1 MNMVNV
7 IKRTIQEK
15 IEDKLFKGK
24 VIILY
29 GPRQVGKTTI
39 VKEIQNKNISNSIY
53 FNCDEPDI
61 REKFENK
68 TSTFLKEL
76 IGNKKIVIIDE
87 AQRVK
92 DIGITLKLIIDNF
105 KDIQVIATGSSSFDL
120 ANKTAESLTG
130 RKYEF
135 YLYPLSI
142 EELNPEKNKLEID
155 RTLENRIIY
164 GSYPEVIIN
173 SSEAEENIKLIAK
186 SYLYKDILQY
196 QNIKNPDI
204 LEKLLQSLA
213 LQVGN
218 EVSYNEISNFLD
230 IDKKTVASYI
240 EILKK
245 AFVIFEL
252 KPFSRNLRNELRKLR
267 KIYFFDTGVRNALIN
282 NFNSLDRR
290 NDVGQLWENFII
302 SERIKI
308 NNNHGNDYNI
318 YFWRT
323 HNKKEIDYIEEK
335 NGMLY
340 GYEIKLG
347 SGKSSGAKLF
357 LDTYVNSEFKI
368 IKKDNYNEFIF

>member
-1 MNMVNV
+1 MVNT
-7 IKRTIQEK
+7 IKRTIQSRL
-15 IEDKLFKGK
+15 EDKFFKGK

-29 GPRQVGKTTI
+29 GPRQVGKTTL
-39 VKEIQNKNISNSIY
+39 VKEIQKKNLSNSIY

-61 REKFENK
+61 REKLENK

-76 IGNKKIVIIDE
+76 IGDKKIIIIDE

-92 DIGITLKLIIDNF
+92 NIGITLKLIIDNF
-105 KDIQVIATGSSSFDL
+105 KDVQVIATGSSSFDL
-120 ANKTAESLTG
+120 ANKTTESLTG

-135 YLYPLSI
+135 YLYPFSI
-142 EELNPEKNKLEID
+142 EELNPEKNKIEID
-155 RTLENRIIY
+155 RTIENRMIY
-164 GSYPEVIIN
+164 GLYPEVIIK
-173 SSEAEENIKLIAK
+173 SAEAEENIKLIAK

-196 QNIKNPDI
+196 QNIKNPNI

-218 EVSYNEISNFLD
+218 EVSYNELSNFLD
-230 IDKKTVASYI
+230 IDKKTVANYI

-267 KIYFFDTGVRNALIN
+267 KIYFFDNGVRNALIN

-290 NDVGQLWENFII
+290 NDAGQLWENFII
-302 SERIKI
+302 SERVKI
-308 NNNHGNDYNI
+308 NSNHGNDCNM

-323 HNKKEIDYIEEK
+323 HDKKEIDYLEEK
-335 NGMLY
+335 NGKLY

-347 SGKSSGAKLF
+347 SGRLSGVKLF
-357 LDTYVNSEFKI
+357 LDTYPDSELKV
-368 IKKDNYNEFIF
+368 IKKDNYNELIF

>member
-1 MNMVNV
+1 MVNT
-7 IKRTIQEK
+7 IKRTIQSRL
-15 IEDKLFKGK
+15 EDKFFKGK

-29 GPRQVGKTTI
+29 GPRQVGKTTL
-39 VKEIQNKNISNSIY
+39 VKVIQKKNLSDSIY

-61 REKFENK
+61 REKLENK

-76 IGNKKIVIIDE
+76 IGDKKIIIIDE

-92 DIGITLKLIIDNF
+92 NIGITLKLIIDNF
-105 KDIQVIATGSSSFDL
+105 KDVQVIATGSSSFDL
-120 ANKTAESLTG
+120 ANKTTEPLTG

-135 YLYPLSI
+135 YLYPFSI
-142 EELNPEKNKLEID
+142 EELNPEKNKIEID
-155 RTLENRIIY
+155 RTIENRMIY
-164 GSYPEVIIN
+164 GLYPEVIIK
-173 SSEAEENIKLIAK
+173 SAEAEENIKLIAK

-196 QNIKNPDI
+196 QNIKNPNI

-218 EVSYNEISNFLD
+218 EVSYNELSNFLD
-230 IDKKTVASYI
+230 IDKKTVANYI

-267 KIYFFDTGVRNALIN
+267 KIYFFDNGVRNALIN

-290 NDVGQLWENFII
+290 NDAGQLWENFII
-302 SERIKI
+302 SERVKI
-308 NNNHGNDYNI
+308 NSNHGNDYNM

-323 HNKKEIDYIEEK
+323 HDKKEIDYLEEK
-335 NGMLY
+335 NGKLY
-340 GYEIKLG
+340 GYKIKLG
-347 SGKSSGAKLF
+347 SGRLSGVKLF
-357 LDTYVNSEFKI
+357 LDTYPDSELKV
-368 IKKDNYNEFIF
+368 IKKDNYNELIF

>member
-1 MNMVNV
+1 MVNI
-7 IKRTIQEK
+7 IKRTIQSRL
-15 IEDKLFKGK
+15 EDKLFKGK

-29 GPRQVGKTTI
+29 GPRQVGKTTL
-39 VKEIQNKNISNSIY
+39 VKEIQKKNLSNSIY

-61 REKFENK
+61 REKLESK

-76 IGNKKIVIIDE
+76 IGDKKIIIIDE

-92 DIGITLKLIIDNF
+92 NIGITLKLIIDNF
-105 KDIQVIATGSSSFDL
+105 KDVQVIATGSSSFDL
-120 ANKTAESLTG
+120 ANKTTESLTG

-135 YLYPLSI
+135 YLYPFSI
-142 EELNPEKNKLEID
+142 EELNPEKNKIEID
-155 RTLENRIIY
+155 RTIENRMIY
-164 GSYPEVIIN
+164 GLYPEVIIK
-173 SSEAEENIKLIAK
+173 SAEAEENIKLIAK

-196 QNIKNPDI
+196 QNIKNPNI

-218 EVSYNEISNFLD
+218 EVSYNELSNFLD
-230 IDKKTVASYI
+230 IDKKTVANYI

-267 KIYFFDTGVRNALIN
+267 KIYFFDNGVRNALIN

-290 NDVGQLWENFII
+290 NDAGQLWENFII
-302 SERIKI
+302 SERVKI
-308 NNNHGNDYNI
+308 NSNHGNDCNM

-323 HNKKEIDYIEEK
+323 HDKKEINYLEEK
-335 NGMLY
+335 NGKLY

-347 SGKSSGAKLF
+347 SGRSSGAKLF
-357 LDTYVNSEFKI
+357 LDTYPDSEFKV
-368 IKKDNYNEFIF
+368 IKKDNYNELIF

>member
-1 MNMVNV
+1 MVNI
-7 IKRTIQEK
+7 IKRTIQSRL
-15 IEDKLFKGK
+15 EDKFFKGK

-29 GPRQVGKTTI
+29 GPRQVGKTTL
-39 VKEIQNKNISNSIY
+39 VKEIQKKNLSDSIY

-61 REKFENK
+61 REKLENK

-76 IGNKKIVIIDE
+76 IGDKRIVIIDE

-105 KDIQVIATGSSSFDL
+105 KDVQVIATGSSSFDL
-120 ANKTAESLTG
+120 ANKTTEPLTG

-135 YLYPLSI
+135 YLYPFSI
-142 EELNPEKNKLEID
+142 EELNPEKNKIEID
-155 RTLENRIIY
+155 RTIENRMIY
-164 GSYPEVIIN
+164 GLYPEVIIK
-173 SSEAEENIKLIAK
+173 SAEAEENIKLIAK

-196 QNIKNPDI
+196 QNIKNPNI

-218 EVSYNEISNFLD
+218 EVSYNELSNFLD
-230 IDKKTVASYI
+230 IDKKTVANYI

-267 KIYFFDTGVRNALIN
+267 KIYFFDNGVRNALIN
-282 NFNSLDRR
+282 NFNPLGRR

-302 SERIKI
+302 SERVKI
-308 NNNHGNDYNI
+308 NSNHGNDYNM

-323 HNKKEIDYIEEK
+323 HDKKEIDYLEEK
-335 NGMLY
+335 NGKLY

-347 SGKSSGAKLF
+347 SGRSSGVKLF
-357 LDTYVNSEFKI
+357 LDTYPDSEIKV
-368 IKKDNYNEFIF
+368 IKKDNYNELIF

>member
-1 MNMVNV
+1 MVNI
-7 IKRTIQEK
+7 IKRTIQSRL
-15 IEDKLFKGK
+15 EDKLFKGK

-29 GPRQVGKTTI
+29 GPRQVGKTTL
-39 VKEIQNKNISNSIY
+39 VKEIQKKNLSNSIY

-61 REKFENK
+61 REKLENK

-76 IGNKKIVIIDE
+76 IGDKKIIIIDE

-92 DIGITLKLIIDNF
+92 NIGITLKLIIDNF
-105 KDIQVIATGSSSFDL
+105 KDVQVIATGSSSFDL
-120 ANKTAESLTG
+120 ANKTTEPLTG

-135 YLYPLSI
+135 YLYPFSI
-142 EELNPEKNKLEID
+142 EELNPEKNKIEID
-155 RTLENRIIY
+155 RTIENRMIY
-164 GSYPEVIIN
+164 GFYPEVIIK
-173 SSEAEENIKLIAK
+173 SAEAEENIKLIAK

-196 QNIKNPDI
+196 QNIKNPNI

-218 EVSYNEISNFLD
+218 EVSYNELSNFLD
-230 IDKKTVASYI
+230 IDKKTVANYI

-267 KIYFFDTGVRNALIN
+267 KIYFFDNGVRNALIN

-290 NDVGQLWENFII
+290 NDAGQLWENFII
-302 SERIKI
+302 SERVKI
-308 NNNHGNDYNI
+308 NSNHGNDYNM

-323 HNKKEIDYIEEK
+323 HDKKEIDYLEEK
-335 NGMLY
+335 NGKLY
-340 GYEIKLG
+340 GYKIKLG
-347 SGKSSGAKLF
+347 SGRLSGVKLF
-357 LDTYVNSEFKI
+357 LDTYPDSEFKV
-368 IKKDNYNEFIF
+368 IKKDNYNELIF

>member
-1 MNMVNV
+1 MVNV

-142 EELNPEKNKLEID
+142 EELNPEQNKLEID

-196 QNIKNPDI
+196 QNIKNPNI

-245 AFVIFEL
+245 AFIIFEL

-282 NFNSLDRR
+282 NFNSLNKR
-290 NDVGQLWENFII
+290 NDAGQLWENFII

-308 NNNHGNDYNI
+308 NNNHGNDYNM

-335 NGMLY
+335 NGKLY

-347 SGKSSGAKLF
+347 GGKPSGAKLF
-357 LDTYVNSEFKI
+357 LETYVNSEFKI

>member
-1 MNMVNV
+1 MVNT
-7 IKRTIQEK
+7 IKRTIQSRL
-15 IEDKLFKGK
+15 EDKLFKGK

-29 GPRQVGKTTI
+29 GPRQVGKTTL
-39 VKEIQNKNISNSIY
+39 VKEIQKKNLSDSIY

-61 REKFENK
+61 REKLENK

-76 IGNKKIVIIDE
+76 IGDKKIIIIDE

-92 DIGITLKLIIDNF
+92 NIGITLKLIIDNF
-105 KDIQVIATGSSSFDL
+105 KDVQVIATGSSSFDL
-120 ANKTAESLTG
+120 ANKTTEPLTG

-135 YLYPLSI
+135 YLYPFSI
-142 EELNPEKNKLEID
+142 EELNPEKNKIEID
-155 RTLENRIIY
+155 RTIENRMIY
-164 GSYPEVIIN
+164 GLYPEVIIK
-173 SSEAEENIKLIAK
+173 SAEAEENIKLIAK

-196 QNIKNPDI
+196 QNIKNPNI

-218 EVSYNEISNFLD
+218 EVSYNELSNFLD
-230 IDKKTVASYI
+230 IDKKTVANYI

-267 KIYFFDTGVRNALIN
+267 KIYFFDNGVRNALIN

-290 NDVGQLWENFII
+290 NDAGQLWENFII
-302 SERIKI
+302 SERVKI
-308 NNNHGNDYNI
+308 NSNHGNDYNM

-323 HNKKEIDYIEEK
+323 HDKKEIDYLEEK
-335 NGMLY
+335 NGKLY
-340 GYEIKLG
+340 GYKIKLG
-347 SGKSSGAKLF
+347 SGRLSGVKLF
-357 LDTYVNSEFKI
+357 LDTYPDSELKV
-368 IKKDNYNEFIF
+368 IKKDNYNELIF

>member
-1 MNMVNV
+1 MVNT
-7 IKRTIQEK
+7 IKRTIQSRL
-15 IEDKLFKGK
+15 EDKFFKGK

-29 GPRQVGKTTI
+29 GPRQVGKTTL
-39 VKEIQNKNISNSIY
+39 VKEIQKKNLSNSIY

-61 REKFENK
+61 REKLESK

-76 IGNKKIVIIDE
+76 IGDKKIIIIDE

-92 DIGITLKLIIDNF
+92 NIGITLKLIIDNF
-105 KDIQVIATGSSSFDL
+105 KDVQVIATGSSSFDL
-120 ANKTAESLTG
+120 ANKTTESLTG

-135 YLYPLSI
+135 YLYPFSI
-142 EELNPEKNKLEID
+142 EELNPEKNKIEID
-155 RTLENRIIY
+155 RTIENRMIY
-164 GSYPEVIIN
+164 GLYPEVIIK
-173 SSEAEENIKLIAK
+173 SAEAEENIKLIAK

-196 QNIKNPDI
+196 QNIKNPNI

-218 EVSYNEISNFLD
+218 EVSYNELSNFLD
-230 IDKKTVASYI
+230 IDKKTVANYI

-267 KIYFFDTGVRNALIN
+267 KIYFFDNGVRTALIN

-290 NDVGQLWENFII
+290 NDAGQFWENFII
-302 SERIKI
+302 SERVKI
-308 NNNHGNDYNI
+308 NSNHGNDYNM

-323 HNKKEIDYIEEK
+323 HDKKEIDYLEEK
-335 NGMLY
+335 NGKLY
-340 GYEIKLG
+340 GYKIKLG
-347 SGKSSGAKLF
+347 SGRLSGVKLF
-357 LDTYVNSEFKI
+357 LDTYPDSELKV
-368 IKKDNYNEFIF
+368 IKKDNYNELIF

>member
-1 MNMVNV
+1 MVNT
-7 IKRTIQEK
+7 IKRTIQSRL
-15 IEDKLFKGK
+15 EDKFFKGK

-29 GPRQVGKTTI
+29 GPRQVGKTTL
-39 VKEIQNKNISNSIY
+39 VKVIQKKNLSDSIY

-61 REKFENK
+61 REKLENK

-76 IGNKKIVIIDE
+76 IGDKKIIIIDE
-87 AQRVK
+87 AQRIKNV
-92 DIGITLKLIIDNF
+92 GITLKLIIDNF
-105 KDIQVIATGSSSFDL
+105 KDVQVIATGSSSFDL
-120 ANKTAESLTG
+120 ANKTTEPLTG

-135 YLYPLSI
+135 YLYPFSI
-142 EELNPEKNKLEID
+142 EELNPEKNKIEID
-155 RTLENRIIY
+155 RTIENRMIY
-164 GSYPEVIIN
+164 GLYPEVIIK
-173 SSEAEENIKLIAK
+173 SAEAEENIKLIAK

-196 QNIKNPDI
+196 QNIKNPNI

-218 EVSYNEISNFLD
+218 EVSYNELSNFLD
-230 IDKKTVASYI
+230 IDKKTVANYI

-267 KIYFFDTGVRNALIN
+267 KIYFFDNGVRNALIN

-290 NDVGQLWENFII
+290 NDAGQLWENFII
-302 SERIKI
+302 SERVKI
-308 NNNHGNDYNI
+308 NSNHGNDYNM

-323 HNKKEIDYIEEK
+323 HDKKEIDYLEEK
-335 NGMLY
+335 NGKLY

-347 SGKSSGAKLF
+347 SGRSSGVKLF
-357 LDTYVNSEFKI
+357 LDTYPDSEFKV
-368 IKKDNYNEFIF
+368 IKKDNYNELIF

>member
-1 MNMVNV
+1 MVNV

-245 AFVIFEL
+245 AFIIFEL

-267 KIYFFDTGVRNALIN
+267 KIYFFDTGARNALIN

-290 NDVGQLWENFII
+290 NDAGQLWENFII

-335 NGMLY
+335 NGKLY

>member
-1 MNMVNV
+1 MVNT
-7 IKRTIQEK
+7 IKRTIQSRL
-15 IEDKLFKGK
+15 EDKLFKGK

-29 GPRQVGKTTI
+29 GPRQVGKTTL
-39 VKEIQNKNISNSIY
+39 VKEIQKKNLSDSIY

-61 REKFENK
+61 REKLENK

-76 IGNKKIVIIDE
+76 IGDKKIIIIDE

-92 DIGITLKLIIDNF
+92 NIGITLKLIIDNF
-105 KDIQVIATGSSSFDL
+105 KDVQVIATGSSSFDL
-120 ANKTAESLTG
+120 ANKTTESLTG

-135 YLYPLSI
+135 YLYPFSI
-142 EELNPEKNKLEID
+142 EELNPEKNKIEID
-155 RTLENRIIY
+155 RTIENRMIY
-164 GSYPEVIIN
+164 GLYPEVIIK
-173 SSEAEENIKLIAK
+173 SAEAEENIKLIAK

-196 QNIKNPDI
+196 QNIKNPNI

-218 EVSYNEISNFLD
+218 EVSYNELSNFLD
-230 IDKKTVASYI
+230 IDKKTVANYI

-267 KIYFFDTGVRNALIN
+267 KIYFFDNGVRNALIN

-290 NDVGQLWENFII
+290 NDAGQLWENFII
-302 SERIKI
+302 SERVKI
-308 NNNHGNDYNI
+308 NSNHGNDYNM

-323 HNKKEIDYIEEK
+323 HDKKEIDYLEEK
-335 NGMLY
+335 NGKLY
-340 GYEIKLG
+340 GYKIKLG
-347 SGKSSGAKLF
+347 SGRLSGVKLF
-357 LDTYVNSEFKI
+357 LDTYPDSEFKV
-368 IKKDNYNEFIF
+368 IKKDNYNELIF

>member
-1 MNMVNV
+1 MVNV

-53 FNCDEPDI
+53 FNCDESDI

-76 IGNKKIVIIDE
+76 IRKKKIVIIDE

-173 SSEAEENIKLIAK
+173 SSEAEDNIKLIAK

-213 LQVGN
+213 LQIGN

-282 NFNSLDRR
+282 NFNSLDKR
-290 NDVGQLWENFII
+290 NDAGQLWENFII

>member
-1 MNMVNV
+1 MVNT
-7 IKRTIQEK
+7 IKRTIQSRL
-15 IEDKLFKGK
+15 EDKFFKGK

-29 GPRQVGKTTI
+29 GPRQVGKTTL
-39 VKEIQNKNISNSIY
+39 VKEIQKKNLSNSIY

-61 REKFENK
+61 REKLESK

-76 IGNKKIVIIDE
+76 IGDKKIIIIDE

-92 DIGITLKLIIDNF
+92 NIGITLKLIIDNF
-105 KDIQVIATGSSSFDL
+105 KDVQVIATGSSSFDL
-120 ANKTAESLTG
+120 ANKTTESLTG

-135 YLYPLSI
+135 YLYPFSI
-142 EELNPEKNKLEID
+142 EELNPEKNKIEID
-155 RTLENRIIY
+155 RTIENRMIY
-164 GSYPEVIIN
+164 GLYPEVIIK
-173 SSEAEENIKLIAK
+173 SAEAEENIKLIAK

-196 QNIKNPDI
+196 QNIKNPNI

-218 EVSYNEISNFLD
+218 EVSYNELSNFLD
-230 IDKKTVASYI
+230 IDKKTIANYI

-267 KIYFFDTGVRNALIN
+267 KIYFFDNGVRNALIN

-290 NDVGQLWENFII
+290 NDAGQLWENFII
-302 SERIKI
+302 SERVKI
-308 NNNHGNDYNI
+308 NSNHGNDCNM

-323 HNKKEIDYIEEK
+323 HDKKEIDYLEEK
-335 NGMLY
+335 NGKLY

-347 SGKSSGAKLF
+347 SGRSSGVKLF
-357 LDTYVNSEFKI
+357 LDTYPDSEFKV
-368 IKKDNYNEFIF
+368 IKKDNYNELIF

>member
-1 MNMVNV
+1 MVNV

-53 FNCDEPDI
+53 FNCDESDI

-76 IGNKKIVIIDE
+76 IGKKKIVIIDE

-105 KDIQVIATGSSSFDL
+105 KDIQVIATGSFSFDL

-173 SSEAEENIKLIAK
+173 SSEAEDNIKLIAK

-213 LQVGN
+213 LQIGN

-282 NFNSLDRR
+282 NFNSLDKR
-290 NDVGQLWENFII
+290 NDAGQLWENFII

-340 GYEIKLG
+340 GYDIKLG

>member
-1 MNMVNV
+1 MVNV

-53 FNCDEPDI
+53 FNSDEPDI

-105 KDIQVIATGSSSFDL
+105 KGIQVIATGSSSFDL
-120 ANKTAESLTG
+120 ANKTAEPLTG

-135 YLYPLSI
+135 YLYPLSV
-142 EELNPEKNKLEID
+142 EELNPEKNKIEID
-155 RTLENRIIY
+155 RTIENRMIY
-164 GSYPEVIIN
+164 GLYPEVIIK
-173 SSEAEENIKLIAK
+173 SAEAEENIKLIAK

-196 QNIKNPDI
+196 QNIKNPNI

-218 EVSYNEISNFLD
+218 EVSYNELSNFLD
-230 IDKKTVASYI
+230 IDKKTIANYI

-267 KIYFFDTGVRNALIN
+267 KIYFFDNGVRNALIN

-290 NDVGQLWENFII
+290 NDAGQLWENFII
-302 SERIKI
+302 SERVKI
-308 NNNHGNDYNI
+308 NSNHGNDCNM

-323 HNKKEIDYIEEK
+323 HDKKEIDYLEEK
-335 NGMLY
+335 NGKLY

-347 SGKSSGAKLF
+347 SGRSSGAKLF
-357 LDTYVNSEFKI
+357 LDTYPDSEFKV
-368 IKKDNYNEFIF
+368 IKKDNYNELIF

>member
-1 MNMVNV
+1 MVNT
-7 IKRTIQEK
+7 IKRTIQSRL
-15 IEDKLFKGK
+15 EDKFFKGK

-29 GPRQVGKTTI
+29 GPRQVGKTTL
-39 VKEIQNKNISNSIY
+39 VKEIQKKNLSNSIY

-61 REKFENK
+61 REKLESK

-76 IGNKKIVIIDE
+76 IGDKKIIIIDE

-92 DIGITLKLIIDNF
+92 NIGITLKLIIDNF
-105 KDIQVIATGSSSFDL
+105 KDVQVIATGSSSFDL
-120 ANKTAESLTG
+120 ANKTTEPLTG

-135 YLYPLSI
+135 YLYPFSI
-142 EELNPEKNKLEID
+142 EELNPEKNKIEID
-155 RTLENRIIY
+155 RTIENRMIY
-164 GSYPEVIIN
+164 GFYPEVIIK
-173 SSEAEENIKLIAK
+173 SAEAEENIKLIAK

-196 QNIKNPDI
+196 QNIKNPNI

-218 EVSYNEISNFLD
+218 EVSYNELSNFLD
-230 IDKKTVASYI
+230 IDKRTVANYI

-267 KIYFFDTGVRNALIN
+267 KIYFFDNGVRNALIN

-290 NDVGQLWENFII
+290 NDAGQLWENFII
-302 SERIKI
+302 SERVKI
-308 NNNHGNDYNI
+308 NSNHGNDYNM

-323 HNKKEIDYIEEK
+323 HDKKEIDYLEEK
-335 NGMLY
+335 NGKLY
-340 GYEIKLG
+340 GYKIKLG
-347 SGKSSGAKLF
+347 SGRLSGVKLF
-357 LDTYVNSEFKI
+357 LDTYPDSEFKV
-368 IKKDNYNEFIF
+368 IKKDNYNELIF

>member
-1 MNMVNV
+1 MVNV

-53 FNCDEPDI
+53 FNCDESDI

-173 SSEAEENIKLIAK
+173 SSEAEDNIKLIAK

-213 LQVGN
+213 LQIGN

-282 NFNSLDRR
+282 NFNSLDKR
-290 NDVGQLWENFII
+290 NDAGQLWENFII

>member
-1 MNMVNV
+1 MVNV

-53 FNCDEPDI
+53 FDCDEPDI

-135 YLYPLSI
+135 YLYPLSV

-196 QNIKNPDI
+196 QNIKNPNI

-245 AFVIFEL
+245 AFIIFEL

-282 NFNSLDRR
+282 NFNSLNKR
-290 NDVGQLWENFII
+290 NDAGQLWENFII

-308 NNNHGNDYNI
+308 NNNHGNDYNM

-335 NGMLY
+335 NGKLY

-347 SGKSSGAKLF
+347 GGKPSGAKLF
-357 LDTYVNSEFKI
+357 LETYVNSEFKI

>member
-1 MNMVNV
+1 MVNV

>member
-1 MNMVNV
+1 MVNT
-7 IKRTIQEK
+7 IKRTIQSRL
-15 IEDKLFKGK
+15 EDKFFKGK

-29 GPRQVGKTTI
+29 GPRQVGKTTL
-39 VKEIQNKNISNSIY
+39 VKEIQKKNLSDSIY

-61 REKFENK
+61 REKLENK

-76 IGNKKIVIIDE
+76 IGDKKIIIIDE

-92 DIGITLKLIIDNF
+92 NIGITLKLIIDNF
-105 KDIQVIATGSSSFDL
+105 KDVQVIATGSSSFDL
-120 ANKTAESLTG
+120 ANKTTESLTG

-135 YLYPLSI
+135 YLYPFSI
-142 EELNPEKNKLEID
+142 EELNPEKNKIEID
-155 RTLENRIIY
+155 RTIENRMIY
-164 GSYPEVIIN
+164 GLYPEVIIK
-173 SSEAEENIKLIAK
+173 SAEAEENIKLIAK

-196 QNIKNPDI
+196 QNIKNPNI

-218 EVSYNEISNFLD
+218 EVSYNELSNFLD
-230 IDKKTVASYI
+230 IDKKTVANYI

-267 KIYFFDTGVRNALIN
+267 KIYFFDNGVRNALIN

-290 NDVGQLWENFII
+290 NDAGQLWENFII
-302 SERIKI
+302 SERVKI
-308 NNNHGNDYNI
+308 NSNHGNDYNM

-323 HNKKEIDYIEEK
+323 HDKKEIDYLEEK
-335 NGMLY
+335 NGKLY
-340 GYEIKLG
+340 GYKIKLG
-347 SGKSSGAKLF
+347 SGRLSGVKLF
-357 LDTYVNSEFKI
+357 LDTYPDSEFKV
-368 IKKDNYNEFIF
+368 IKKDNYNELIF

>member
-1 MNMVNV
+1 MVNI
-7 IKRTIQEK
+7 IKRTIQSRL
-15 IEDKLFKGK
+15 EDKFFKGK

-29 GPRQVGKTTI
+29 GPRQVGKTTL
-39 VKEIQNKNISNSIY
+39 VKEIQKKNLSNSIY

-61 REKFENK
+61 REKLESK

-76 IGNKKIVIIDE
+76 IGDKKIIIIDE

-92 DIGITLKLIIDNF
+92 NIGITLKLIIDNF
-105 KDIQVIATGSSSFDL
+105 KDVQVIATGSSSFDL
-120 ANKTAESLTG
+120 ANKTTESLTG

-135 YLYPLSI
+135 YLYPFSI
-142 EELNPEKNKLEID
+142 EELNPEKNKIEID
-155 RTLENRIIY
+155 RTIENRMIY
-164 GSYPEVIIN
+164 GLYPEVIIK
-173 SSEAEENIKLIAK
+173 SAEAEENIKLIAK

-196 QNIKNPDI
+196 QNIKNPNI

-218 EVSYNEISNFLD
+218 EVSYNELSNFLD
-230 IDKKTVASYI
+230 IDKKTVANYI

-267 KIYFFDTGVRNALIN
+267 KIYFFDNGVRNALIN

-290 NDVGQLWENFII
+290 NDAGQLWENFII
-302 SERIKI
+302 SERVKI
-308 NNNHGNDYNI
+308 NSNHGNDCNM

-323 HNKKEIDYIEEK
+323 HDKKEIDYLEEK
-335 NGMLY
+335 NGKLY

-347 SGKSSGAKLF
+347 SGRSSGVKLF
-357 LDTYVNSEFKI
+357 LDTYPDSEFKV
-368 IKKDNYNEFIF
+368 IKKDNYNELIF

>member
-1 MNMVNV
+1 MVNI
-7 IKRTIQEK
+7 IKRTIQSRL
-15 IEDKLFKGK
+15 EDKFFKGK

-29 GPRQVGKTTI
+29 GPRQVGKTTL
-39 VKEIQNKNISNSIY
+39 VKEIQKKNLSNSIY

-61 REKFENK
+61 REKLESK

-76 IGNKKIVIIDE
+76 IGDKKIIIIDE

-92 DIGITLKLIIDNF
+92 NIGITLKLIIDNF
-105 KDIQVIATGSSSFDL
+105 KDVQVIATGSSSFDL
-120 ANKTAESLTG
+120 ANKTTESLTG

-135 YLYPLSI
+135 YLYPFSI
-142 EELNPEKNKLEID
+142 EELNPEKNKIEID
-155 RTLENRIIY
+155 RTIENRMIY
-164 GSYPEVIIN
+164 GLYPEVIIK
-173 SSEAEENIKLIAK
+173 SAEAEENIKLIAK

-196 QNIKNPDI
+196 QNIKNPNI

-218 EVSYNEISNFLD
+218 EVSYNELSNFLD
-230 IDKKTVASYI
+230 IDKKTIANYI

-267 KIYFFDTGVRNALIN
+267 KIYFFDNGVRNALIN

-290 NDVGQLWENFII
+290 NDAGQLWENFII
-302 SERIKI
+302 SERVKI
-308 NNNHGNDYNI
+308 NSNHGNDCNM

-323 HNKKEIDYIEEK
+323 HDKKEINYLEEK
-335 NGMLY
+335 NGKLY

-347 SGKSSGAKLF
+347 SGRSSGVKLF
-357 LDTYVNSEFKI
+357 LDTYPDSEFKV
-368 IKKDNYNEFIF
+368 IKKDNYNELIF

>member
-1 MNMVNV
+1 MVNI
-7 IKRTIQEK
+7 IKRTIQSRL
-15 IEDKLFKGK
+15 EDKFFKGK

-29 GPRQVGKTTI
+29 GPRQVGKTTL
-39 VKEIQNKNISNSIY
+39 VKEIQKKNLSNSIY

-61 REKFENK
+61 REKLESK

-76 IGNKKIVIIDE
+76 IGDKKIIIIDE

-92 DIGITLKLIIDNF
+92 NIGITLKLIIDNF
-105 KDIQVIATGSSSFDL
+105 KDVQVIATGSSSFDL
-120 ANKTAESLTG
+120 ANKTTESLTG

-135 YLYPLSI
+135 YLYPFSI
-142 EELNPEKNKLEID
+142 EELNPEKNKIEID
-155 RTLENRIIY
+155 RTIENRMIY
-164 GSYPEVIIN
+164 GLYPEVIIK
-173 SSEAEENIKLIAK
+173 SAEAEENIKLIAK

-196 QNIKNPDI
+196 QNIKNPNI

-218 EVSYNEISNFLD
+218 EVSYNELSNFLD
-230 IDKKTVASYI
+230 IDKKTVANYI

-267 KIYFFDTGVRNALIN
+267 KIYFFDNGVRNALIN

-290 NDVGQLWENFII
+290 NDAGQLWENFII
-302 SERIKI
+302 SERVKI
-308 NNNHGNDYNI
+308 NSNHGNDYNM

-323 HNKKEIDYIEEK
+323 HDKKEIDYLEEK
-335 NGMLY
+335 NGKLY

-347 SGKSSGAKLF
+347 SGRSSGVKLF
-357 LDTYVNSEFKI
+357 LDTYPDSELKV
-368 IKKDNYNEFIF
+368 IKKDNYNELIF

>member
-1 MNMVNV
+1 MVNV

-76 IGNKKIVIIDE
+76 IGKKKIVIIDE

-142 EELNPEKNKLEID
+142 EELNPETNKLEID

-173 SSEAEENIKLIAK
+173 SSEAEDNIKLIAK

-213 LQVGN
+213 LQIGN

-282 NFNSLDRR
+282 NFNSLDKR
-290 NDVGQLWENFII
+290 NDAGQLWENFII